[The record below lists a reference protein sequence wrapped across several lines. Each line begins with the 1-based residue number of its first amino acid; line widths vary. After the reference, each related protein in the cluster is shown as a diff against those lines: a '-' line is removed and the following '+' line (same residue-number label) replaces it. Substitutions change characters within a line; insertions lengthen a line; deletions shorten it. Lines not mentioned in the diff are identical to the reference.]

1 MTPQHL
7 RNKSAGDLIKKQPVP
22 PPQRPTLQ
30 GRTYSAPAGEL
41 PRPRHSKQPD
51 GIIAAIDESNPL
63 PYAQDASGHIP
74 NETMVSIPSQH
85 CLPQVNMA
93 VVGAQGVGKSTLVKY
108 ALDLKQTPIA
118 RSSVKKMSLDGT
130 IYLVRLLEVGIHN
143 IAVDEHGRITWPR
156 LLGEQ
161 ALPPIDGVLALFDS
175 ADPRTLTQLSQLL
188 SALQQTSSIPFL
200 VVACKCDTPRR
211 SSQHD
216 PAVLEQANRL
226 LAGTEALQTSI
237 RVSES
242 YKKCISIVLR
252 AIIVR
257 TSDVVS
263 EKKRPLPKNRA
274 SSGNIPSRLRPYSSR
289 QHTRAHSETPKGTC
303 LHAADPYLNEGVRLD
318 SATDSNLA
326 LNVHGSR
333 YGRSNSQP
341 VPPRTPP
348 GNRVNRGSS
357 LTVDPVPE
365 ETSPG
370 NIAHQRLR
378 TQWRHSAGSDAFN
391 SFLDMEDETED
402 SSNQLTSPSSPN
414 AKTKPED
421 PGSTFDELVD
431 RLLSM
436 PLTKQDAKFPS
447 IFLCLYR
454 KFASP
459 SQLLYSIIGR
469 FERMENSGVPRL
481 KRHAD
486 QLTMLN
492 VLAQWAAEYPGD
504 FASPKP
510 RKRLTDFIGFL
521 EKNMIFA
528 FAAKEISSCLEK
540 FVEDDDV
547 DWAFKDEKGEPE
559 NVETFLDTSVQSS
572 PAASVSQ
579 NTDETIQN
587 MAALDLNEENVDHA
601 SQYSNLSMT
610 STLNR
615 SGSISSQSFK
625 MLLGTESAHRE
636 AQRLEIVPRHTLGK
650 TQWRIFMEIPDED
663 FAREL
668 TRIDWVMYSAFR
680 PRELIRHVSTSS
692 ENKEK
697 PSSHLE
703 NVNRMIKQFNHLA
716 YFAASMVLLRDKAKH
731 RAQALEKFMNISLK
745 LRQLYNYNS
754 LGAIIAGLNGTPI
767 YRLAQTR
774 ALVSHSVTKQF
785 MSLVILMGT
794 QKSHFAYRL
803 AWENSFGERIPFLPL
818 HLRDLVSAEEGN
830 RTFIGDRINW
840 RKFEIMGDVILGVQQ
855 SQKTPFPTFHINEIV
870 RRLVLEAKFE
880 SDEEELYTRSLQV
893 EPSAVVGGGHE
904 RHKRFNWRRN

>member
-1 MTPQHL
+1 
-7 RNKSAGDLIKKQPVP
+7 
-22 PPQRPTLQ
+22 
-30 GRTYSAPAGEL
+30 
-41 PRPRHSKQPD
+41 
-51 GIIAAIDESNPL
+51 
-63 PYAQDASGHIP
+63 
-74 NETMVSIPSQH
+74 
-85 CLPQVNMA
+85 
-93 VVGAQGVGKSTLVKY
+93 
-108 ALDLKQTPIA
+108 
-118 RSSVKKMSLDGT
+118 
-130 IYLVRLLEVGIHN
+130 
-143 IAVDEHGRITWPR
+143 
-156 LLGEQ
+156 
-161 ALPPIDGVLALFDS
+161 
-175 ADPRTLTQLSQLL
+175 
-188 SALQQTSSIPFL
+188 
-200 VVACKCDTPRR
+200 
-211 SSQHD
+211 
-216 PAVLEQANRL
+216 
-226 LAGTEALQTSI
+226 
-237 RVSES
+237 
-242 YKKCISIVLR
+242 
-252 AIIVR
+252 
-257 TSDVVS
+257 
-263 EKKRPLPKNRA
+263 
-274 SSGNIPSRLRPYSSR
+274 
-289 QHTRAHSETPKGTC
+289 
-303 LHAADPYLNEGVRLD
+303 
-318 SATDSNLA
+318 
-326 LNVHGSR
+326 
-333 YGRSNSQP
+333 
-341 VPPRTPP
+341 
-348 GNRVNRGSS
+348 
-357 LTVDPVPE
+357 
-365 ETSPG
+365 
-370 NIAHQRLR
+370 
-378 TQWRHSAGSDAFN
+378 
-391 SFLDMEDETED
+391 MEDETED

-469 FERMENSGVPRL
+469 FERMENSEVPRL

-547 DWAFKDEKGEPE
+547 DWAFKDEKSEPE

-767 YRLAQTR
+767 YRLAQTQ
-774 ALVSHSVTKQF
+774 ALVSHSVKKQF